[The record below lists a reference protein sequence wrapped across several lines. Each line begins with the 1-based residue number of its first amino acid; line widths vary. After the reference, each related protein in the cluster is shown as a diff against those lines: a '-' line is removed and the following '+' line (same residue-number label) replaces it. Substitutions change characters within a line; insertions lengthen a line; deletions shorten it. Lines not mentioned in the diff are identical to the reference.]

1 MSTAPHPGHSNETAA
16 SVLAFWFGEQP
27 ERAATSPEHARLW
40 WSKQP
45 AVDAEMRA
53 RFGPLIAQAGTG
65 GLDGWDA
72 TPEGRL
78 ALILLCDQF
87 TRNTA
92 RNTPESFALDPLAR
106 AWCLEGLQ
114 KNAFAGLLPIQRLF
128 AYMPLEHSES
138 LDHQDRCV
146 LLMQGLRDEASPP
159 ERGTFEGFVDYAEK
173 HREIIR
179 RFGRFPHRNAILG
192 RPSTPEEL
200 AFLQTPGSS
209 F

>member
-1 MSTAPHPGHSNETAA
+1 MSTAPQPGRSAETVA

-27 ERAATSPEHARLW
+27 ERAATNPACARLW
-40 WSKQP
+40 WSKQ
-45 AVDAEMRA
+45 ALVDTEMRA
-53 RFGPLIAQAGTG
+53 RFGPMIAQAGGG

-92 RNTPESFALDPLAR
+92 RGTPAAFALDPLAR
-106 AWCLEGLQ
+106 AWCLEGL
-114 KNAFAGLLPIQRLF
+114 KANAFAGLLPIQRLF

-138 LDHQDRCV
+138 LEHQDRCV
-146 LLMQGLRDEASPP
+146 LLMQGLRDEASPA
-159 ERGTFEGFVDYAEK
+159 ERETFEGFVDYAGK
-173 HREIIR
+173 HREIIH

-192 RPSTPEEL
+192 RTSTPEEV

>member
-1 MSTAPHPGHSNETAA
+1 MSTAPPTGRSAETVA

-27 ERAATSPEHARLW
+27 ERAATSPACARLW
-40 WSKQP
+40 WSKQA

-53 RFGPLIAQAGTG
+53 RFGPLIAQAGGG

-72 TPEGRL
+72 SAEGRL

-92 RNTPESFALDPLAR
+92 RGTPAAFALDPLAR

-138 LDHQDRCV
+138 LEHQDRCV
-146 LLMQGLRDEASPP
+146 TLMQGLRDEAGPA
-159 ERGTFEGFVDYAEK
+159 ERATFEGFVDYADK